1 MRRYETVPG
10 KLFHDILIF
19 RCVLSFPQHVWCKQ
33 EMLNKCFCVILFLS
47 ERGQDDIINRGTRW
61 DVENGVCN
69 FLLSPN
75 SWMAKMTSNMKYYF
89 DAVARVG
96 SCRLYCVNQIY
107 LFVRC
112 QFVCLVKEIERPI
125 VSTLVRISIEN
136 NMCKVTICYIFLR
149 EYKVNSISVSMWGDS
164 PLGITVE
171 SFFCSWGPMFV
182 DNHDFHCS

>member
-1 MRRYETVPG
+1 
-10 KLFHDILIF
+10 
-19 RCVLSFPQHVWCKQ
+19 
-33 EMLNKCFCVILFLS
+33 MLNKCFCVILFLS

-69 FLLSPN
+69 FLLFPTHEWLKWLRIWN
-75 SWMAKMTSNMKYYF
+75 TTLN
-89 DAVARVG
+89 AVARVG
-96 SCRLYCVNQIY
+96 SCRLHYVNQIY

-112 QFVCLVKEIERPI
+112 QFVCLVKENERPI

-136 NMCKVTICYIFLR
+136 NMCKVTIYYIFLR

>member
-1 MRRYETVPG
+1 MRKYVTVPG

-69 FLLSPN
+69 FLLSPTHEWLKWLRIWN
-75 SWMAKMTSNMKYYF
+75 TILN
-89 DAVARVG
+89 AVDRVG
-96 SCRLYCVNQIY
+96 SCRLHYVNQIY

-112 QFVCLVKEIERPI
+112 QFVCLVKENERPI